1 MQLALAFFCCALLS
15 LTLLFVLICSPNNTK
30 ELAMTKLEEL
40 LAKQEALAAEIEEA
54 KKQQK
59 TEDLKT
65 VRQLCKA
72 HGFTAN
78 MLKGYLAEGRKR
90 RSKA

>member
-1 MQLALAFFCCALLS
+1 MS
-15 LTLLFVLICSPNNTK
+15 
-30 ELAMTKLEEL
+30 KLEEL
-40 LAKQEALAAEIEEA
+40 LAQQEALKVEIEEA

-59 TEDLKT
+59 VDDLKT

-78 MLKGYLAEGRKR
+78 MLKGYLATGRTRKSR
-90 RSKA
+90 ADS

>member
-1 MQLALAFFCCALLS
+1 MS
-15 LTLLFVLICSPNNTK
+15 
-30 ELAMTKLEEL
+30 KLEEL
-40 LAKQEALAAEIEEA
+40 LAKQEALSAEIEEA

-78 MLKGYLAEGRKR
+78 MLKGFLAEGRKR

>member
-1 MQLALAFFCCALLS
+1 MS
-15 LTLLFVLICSPNNTK
+15 
-30 ELAMTKLEEL
+30 KLEEL
-40 LAKQEALAAEIEEA
+40 LAKQEALAAEIETA

-78 MLKGYLAEGRKR
+78 MLKGFLAEGRKR
-90 RSKA
+90 RSKSEIEPE

>member
-1 MQLALAFFCCALLS
+1 M
-15 LTLLFVLICSPNNTK
+15 N
-30 ELAMTKLEEL
+30 KLEEL
-40 LAKQEALAAEIEEA
+40 LAKQEALAAEIKDA

-90 RSKA
+90 RSKT

>member
-1 MQLALAFFCCALLS
+1 MS
-15 LTLLFVLICSPNNTK
+15 
-30 ELAMTKLEEL
+30 KLEEL
-40 LAKQEALAAEIEEA
+40 LAKQEALAAEIEAA
-54 KKQQK
+54 KKSQK

-78 MLKGYLAEGRKR
+78 MLKGYLAEGRKPR
-90 RSKA
+90 TSKK

>member
-1 MQLALAFFCCALLS
+1 MS
-15 LTLLFVLICSPNNTK
+15 
-30 ELAMTKLEEL
+30 KLEEL
-40 LAKQEALAAEIEEA
+40 LAQQEQITMQIEEA

-72 HGFTAN
+72 HGFTAR
-78 MLKGYLAEGRKR
+78 MLKGFLAEGRTR
-90 RSKA
+90 RAKAHIET

>member
-1 MQLALAFFCCALLS
+1 MS
-15 LTLLFVLICSPNNTK
+15 
-30 ELAMTKLEEL
+30 KLEEL
-40 LAKQEALAAEIEEA
+40 LAKQEALAAEIEAA

-59 TEDLKT
+59 DEDLKT
-65 VRQLCKA
+65 VRKLCKA

-90 RSKA
+90 RSKAEK

>member
-1 MQLALAFFCCALLS
+1 M
-15 LTLLFVLICSPNNTK
+15 N
-30 ELAMTKLEEL
+30 KLEEL
-40 LAKQEALAAEIEEA
+40 LAKRVSIDAEIEEA

-59 TEDLKT
+59 VDDLKT

-78 MLKGYLAEGRKR
+78 MLKGYLGTGRTRKP
-90 RSKA
+90 KADN

>member
-1 MQLALAFFCCALLS
+1 MMS
-15 LTLLFVLICSPNNTK
+15 
-30 ELAMTKLEEL
+30 KLEEL

-59 TEDLKT
+59 TDDLKT

-90 RSKA
+90 RTKSAD

>member
-1 MQLALAFFCCALLS
+1 MS
-15 LTLLFVLICSPNNTK
+15 
-30 ELAMTKLEEL
+30 KLEEL
-40 LAKQEALAAEIEEA
+40 LAKQEALAAEIEDA

-78 MLKGYLAEGRKR
+78 MLKGYLAAGRKPR
-90 RSKA
+90 TAKK

>member
-1 MQLALAFFCCALLS
+1 MS
-15 LTLLFVLICSPNNTK
+15 
-30 ELAMTKLEEL
+30 KLEEL
-40 LAKQEALAAEIEEA
+40 LAKRDSIDAEIEEA

-59 TEDLKT
+59 TDDLKT

-90 RSKA
+90 RSKAEK

>member
-1 MQLALAFFCCALLS
+1 MS
-15 LTLLFVLICSPNNTK
+15 
-30 ELAMTKLEEL
+30 KLEEL
-40 LAKQEALAAEIEEA
+40 LAKQEALAAEIEDA

-78 MLKGYLAEGRKR
+78 MLKGFLAEGRKR
-90 RSKA
+90 RSKAEK

>member
-1 MQLALAFFCCALLS
+1 MS
-15 LTLLFVLICSPNNTK
+15 
-30 ELAMTKLEEL
+30 KLEEL
-40 LAKQEALAAEIEEA
+40 LEQQALLATEIEAA

-78 MLKGYLAEGRKR
+78 MLKGFLAEGRKR
-90 RSKA
+90 RSKSEIEPE

>member
-1 MQLALAFFCCALLS
+1 MS
-15 LTLLFVLICSPNNTK
+15 
-30 ELAMTKLEEL
+30 KLEEL
-40 LAKQEALAAEIEEA
+40 LAKQQALTAEIEEA

-59 TEDLKT
+59 TDDLKT

-90 RSKA
+90 RSKAEK

>member
-1 MQLALAFFCCALLS
+1 MS
-15 LTLLFVLICSPNNTK
+15 
-30 ELAMTKLEEL
+30 KLEEL
-40 LAKQEALAAEIEEA
+40 LAKQQALTAEIEDA
-54 KKQQK
+54 RKQQK
-59 TEDLKT
+59 TDDLKT

-90 RSKA
+90 RSKAEK

>member
-1 MQLALAFFCCALLS
+1 MATLDVAVCVAKFKPNIRE
-15 LTLLFVLICSPNNTK
+15 LTMS
-30 ELAMTKLEEL
+30 KLEEL
-40 LAKQEALAAEIEEA
+40 LARQEALAVEIEAA

-59 TEDLKT
+59 VDDLKT

-78 MLKGYLAEGRKR
+78 MLKGYLGTGRIR
-90 RSKA
+90 KAKGEKAAS

>member
-1 MQLALAFFCCALLS
+1 MS
-15 LTLLFVLICSPNNTK
+15 
-30 ELAMTKLEEL
+30 KLEEL
-40 LAKQEALAAEIEEA
+40 LAQQEQITMQIEEA

-72 HGFTAN
+72 HGFTAR
-78 MLKGYLAEGRKR
+78 MLKGFLAEGRKR
-90 RSKA
+90 RTKTEN

>member
-1 MQLALAFFCCALLS
+1 MR
-15 LTLLFVLICSPNNTK
+15 
-30 ELAMTKLEEL
+30 KLEEL
-40 LAKQEALAAEIEEA
+40 LAKQEALAAEIEDA

-72 HGFTAN
+72 HGFTAK
-78 MLKGYLAEGRKR
+78 MLKGALAEGRVR
-90 RSKA
+90 RSNKEKTAS

>member
-1 MQLALAFFCCALLS
+1 MS
-15 LTLLFVLICSPNNTK
+15 
-30 ELAMTKLEEL
+30 KLEEL
-40 LAKQEALAAEIEEA
+40 LAQQEQLAVQIEEA

-59 TEDLKT
+59 ADDLKK
-65 VRQLCKA
+65 VRELCRA

-90 RSKA
+90 KGKAEL